1 MSGISSGFIIKKAG
15 QQHAEILSK
24 IGGDTFYETFRPY
37 NTESDI
43 RTYISKAYH
52 LDAINQNLINPNIA
66 YYLCYDGE
74 QVIGY
79 IKLIHDATYKGLRG
93 KCIELEKIYVLGSY
107 FGSGAG
113 KVLMQQAI
121 AHSQEN
127 GFDILFLGVWQ
138 ENERAVSFYKK
149 VGFEVF
155 ETRQFQL
162 GERLC
167 DDYMMKLKL

>member
-1 MSGISSGFIIKKAG
+1 
-15 QQHAEILSK
+15 
-24 IGGDTFYETFRPY
+24 
-37 NTESDI
+37 
-43 RTYISKAYH
+43 
-52 LDAINQNLINPNIA
+52 
-66 YYLCYDGE
+66 
-74 QVIGY
+74 
-79 IKLIHDATYKGLRG
+79 
-93 KCIELEKIYVLGSY
+93 
-107 FGSGAG
+107 
-113 KVLMQQAI
+113 MQQAI

-127 GFDILFLGVWQ
+127 GFDTLFLGVWQ

>member
-1 MSGISSGFIIKKAG
+1 MEISAGFSIERASV
-15 QQHAEILSK
+15 QHAEILSE

-43 RTYISKAYH
+43 LQYIKKAY
-52 LDAINQNLINPNIA
+52 AIDVIEHNLINPNIA
-66 YYLCYDGE
+66 YYLCYDDE

-79 IKLIHDATYKGLRG
+79 IKLIHDATYKGLSE
-93 KCIELEKIYVLGSY
+93 KCIELEKIYILGSY

-113 KVLMQQAI
+113 KLLMQKAI
-121 AHSQEN
+121 QHSREN
-127 GFDILFLGVWQ
+127 GFESLFLGVWQ
-138 ENERAVSFYKK
+138 ENERAINFYKK

-162 GERLC
+162 GESLC

>member
-1 MSGISSGFIIKKAG
+1 MSLISDFSIESANKK
-15 QQHAEILSK
+15 HAEILSK

-43 RTYISKAYH
+43 RSYIIKAYH
-52 LDAINQNLINPNIA
+52 IDVITQNLIKPNIA
-66 YYLCYDGE
+66 YYLCYDDE

-79 IKLIHDATYKGLRG
+79 IKLIHDATYKGLSE
-93 KCIELEKIYVLGSY
+93 KCIELEKIYILGSY

-113 KVLMQQAI
+113 KLLMQQAI
-121 AHSQEN
+121 QHSREN
-127 GFDILFLGVWQ
+127 GFESLFLGVWQ
-138 ENERAVSFYKK
+138 ENERAINFYKK

-162 GERLC
+162 GESLC

>member
-1 MSGISSGFIIKKAG
+1 M
-15 QQHAEILSK
+15 
-24 IGGDTFYETFRPY
+24 
-37 NTESDI
+37 
-43 RTYISKAYH
+43 
-52 LDAINQNLINPNIA
+52 
-66 YYLCYDGE
+66 
-74 QVIGY
+74 
-79 IKLIHDATYKGLRG
+79 
-93 KCIELEKIYVLGSY
+93 EKIYVLGSY

-127 GFDILFLGVWQ
+127 GFDTLFLGVWQ

>member
-1 MSGISSGFIIKKAG
+1 MSLISDFSIVSANKK
-15 QQHAEILSK
+15 HAEILSK

-43 RTYISKAYH
+43 LQYIKKAY
-52 LDAINQNLINPNIA
+52 AIDVIEHNLINPNIA
-66 YYLCYDGE
+66 YYLCYDDE

-79 IKLIHDATYKGLRG
+79 IKLIHDATYKGLSE
-93 KCIELEKIYVLGSY
+93 KCIELEKIYILGSY

-113 KVLMQQAI
+113 KLLMQKAI
-121 AHSQEN
+121 QHSREN
-127 GFDILFLGVWQ
+127 GFESLFLGVWQ
-138 ENERAVSFYKK
+138 ENERAINFYKK

-162 GERLC
+162 GESLC

>member
-1 MSGISSGFIIKKAG
+1 MLNISSDFLIKRANK
-15 QQHAEILSK
+15 QHAEILSK
-24 IGGDTFYETFRPY
+24 IGGDTFYETFSPF

-43 RTYISKAYH
+43 RQYILKAY
-52 LDAINQNLINPNIA
+52 AIDVIKQNLININIA
-66 YYLCYDGE
+66 YYLCYDDE

-79 IKLIHDATYKGLRG
+79 IKLVHDATYEGLSG

-121 AHSQEN
+121 AHSREN
-127 GFDILFLGVWQ
+127 GFDALFLGVWQ
-138 ENERAVSFYKK
+138 ENERAVHFYKK
-149 VGFEVF
+149 IGFEVF

-167 DDYMMKLKL
+167 DDYMMRLKL

>member
-1 MSGISSGFIIKKAG
+1 MSLNSDFSIESANIK
-15 QQHAEILSK
+15 HAEILSK

-43 RTYISKAYH
+43 RSYIIKAYH
-52 LDAINQNLINPNIA
+52 IDIITQNLIKSNIA
-66 YYLCYDGE
+66 YYLCYDDE

-79 IKLIHDATYKGLRG
+79 IKLIHDATYKGLSG
-93 KCIELEKIYVLGSY
+93 KCIELEKIYILGSY

-113 KVLMQQAI
+113 KLLMQQAI
-121 AHSQEN
+121 QHSKEN
-127 GFDILFLGVWQ
+127 GFEFLFLGVWQ
-138 ENERAVSFYKK
+138 ENERAINFYKK

-162 GERLC
+162 GESLC